1 MSSDVERIEE
11 SLNKYKEGQ
20 LEGKALVD
28 YLYHKCHLR
37 MIEVLKICEQD
48 LGSLYDEDL
57 FLSWAVSIKV
67 KEKPISNYRDEN
79 GVSILYGSEED

>member
-1 MSSDVERIEE
+1 MSSNVERIEE
-11 SLNKYKEGQ
+11 SLNRYKEGQ

-57 FLSWAVSIKV
+57 FLSWAADIRIRELPRANYKNEKGISIF
-67 KEKPISNYRDEN
+67 YD
-79 GVSILYGSEED
+79 SEED